1 MSKLS
6 IIIPV
11 LNEEH
16 FLARHREA
24 YLSLIRSGHQILVVD
39 GGSQD
44 GSIRVASELGCE
56 IFSTKAS
63 RGYQMHFG
71 AKRSRHDMLLFLHAD
86 TLLPPHAAQMITRI
100 LTNPAHPWGRFSVR
114 FSDPRLIFRII
125 AWLMNRRSS
134 LTGIV
139 TGDHAMFV
147 QRASYFKCGGYLD
160 IPIMEDVEFSRRL
173 KKHAPP
179 ACLSDAVITSSR
191 KWEQHGIFRMM
202 LTMWKLRLMYFL
214 GVAPE
219 KIVKLYQ

>member
-11 LNEEH
+11 LNEENL
-16 FLARHREA
+16 LARHCKA
-24 YLSLIRSGHQILVVD
+24 YLSLIRSGHEILVVD

-44 GSIRVASELGCE
+44 GSVRVASELGCK
-56 IFSTKAS
+56 IYSTKAS
-63 RGYQMHFG
+63 RGYQMHYG

-86 TLLPPHAAQMITRI
+86 TLLPSHAAKIIAST
-100 LTNPAHPWGRFSVR
+100 LTNSGHPWGRFNVR
-114 FSDPRLIFRII
+114 FSDSRLIFCII
-125 AWLMNRRSS
+125 AWLMNKRSC

-147 QRASYFKCGGYLD
+147 QRTFYFECGGYLD
-160 IPIMEDVEFSRRL
+160 IPIMEDIEFSRRL

-179 ACLSDAVITSSR
+179 ACLSDTVITSSR

-202 LTMWKLRLMYFL
+202 LTMWKLRLMYYL

-219 KIVKLYQ
+219 KIVKLY